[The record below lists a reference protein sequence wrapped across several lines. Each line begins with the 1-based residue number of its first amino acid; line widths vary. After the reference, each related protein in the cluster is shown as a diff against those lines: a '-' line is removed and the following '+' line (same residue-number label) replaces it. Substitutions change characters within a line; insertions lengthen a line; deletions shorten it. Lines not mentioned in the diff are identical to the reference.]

1 MKRALFLDR
10 DGVINAQ
17 KEFDLD
23 LPASVLIGDKASDI
37 AAGKTAGIGTN
48 ILYSNSRHRPRR
60 GNADWIARSLL
71 EVAAWFKDTGQSAW
85 KQ

>member
-23 LPASVLIGDKASDI
+23 LPASVLIGDKSSDI
-37 AAGKTAGIGTN
+37 AAGKTAGVGTN
-48 ILYSNSRHRPRR
+48 ILYSNSRHRPRQR
-60 GNADWIARSLL
+60 DADWIARSLV
-71 EVAAWFKDTGQSAW
+71 EVVAWFKDTGQSAW